1 MNALMTRYP
10 ELVGLAIGMSDAIF
24 RAIAAL
30 VFDPAEARVYGG
42 LLLGNV
48 HHVNGPMAFGL
59 NTMHWFG
66 ISGAILLLYYSGLR
80 AAEYL
85 VRPGNVWFPVSRG
98 LLAVAAGVLVLNV
111 LESIATGKVTN
122 YVGWVVGT
130 RFTAINLGDVV
141 LWLSLAALPLAF
153 CAAVAQYVFTRLR
166 AG

>member
-1 MNALMTRYP
+1 MKTMMTRCP
-10 ELVGLAIGMSDAIF
+10 ELVGLAIGMADAIV

-30 VFDPAEARVYGG
+30 AFEPGEAKVYGG

-59 NTMHWFG
+59 NTLHWFG
-66 ISGAILLLYYSGLR
+66 ISAAVLLLYYFGVR
-80 AAEYL
+80 VTEYL

-111 LESIATGKVTN
+111 LESVTTGKVTN
-122 YVGWVVGT
+122 YVGWVAGT
-130 RFTAINLGDVV
+130 RFTAINLADVV